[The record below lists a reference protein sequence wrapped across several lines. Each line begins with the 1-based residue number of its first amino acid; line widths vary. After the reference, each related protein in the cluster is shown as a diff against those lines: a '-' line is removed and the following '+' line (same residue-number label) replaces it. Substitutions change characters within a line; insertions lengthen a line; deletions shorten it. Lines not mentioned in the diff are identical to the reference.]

1 MFFNMIS
8 PSKKWLLTKATSALL
23 IPFMVWFLINFVLI
37 FDNDYQKIV
46 QNLSSFSHKV
56 LFSSFLIVAYIF
68 FSLTI
73 SEIFEDYI
81 HDEKIKNVANK
92 LLITF
97 AILIPILT
105 IWSIF
110 NIKI

>member
-1 MFFNMIS
+1 MLFNMIS
-8 PSKKWLLTKATSALL
+8 PARKWLLTKVTSVLL
-23 IPFMVWFLINFVLI
+23 IPFIIWFLLNFVLI
-37 FDNDYQKIV
+37 FDNDYQKIA
-46 QNLSSFSHKV
+46 QNFSSFSHKI

-81 HDEKIKNVANK
+81 QNKKIKNVANK

-97 AILIPILT
+97 AILIPFLT

-110 NIKI
+110 SIKL

>member
-8 PSKKWLLTKATSALL
+8 PSKKWLFTKVASALL
-23 IPFMVWFLINFVLI
+23 IPFMIWFLVSFVLI

-46 QNLSSFSHKV
+46 QNLSSFSFKV

-68 FSLTI
+68 FTLTI

-81 HDEKIKNVANK
+81 RNEKIKNVANK
-92 LLITF
+92 LLVTF